1 MGQIGWVFDGAR
13 RPRRGESCQGSW
25 NCLRWFKQRRA
36 SLPTGLPASRSGG
49 TLLNRL
55 GGEYLTGLMIAER
68 KSVSGINREF
78 AETTDQSQ
86 HCSALGLLGRPF
98 YLSGRHAFCA
108 GRGMSYMCAHGH
120 SKLTEDAGRV
130 GVDAGEHR

>member
-1 MGQIGWVFDGAR
+1 MPGIVDLPQVVQAATREFADLFACE
-13 RPRRGESCQGSW
+13 P
-25 NCLRWFKQRRA
+25 QRRHF
-36 SLPTGLPASRSGG
+36 
-49 TLLNRL
+49 
-55 GGEYLTGLMIAER
+55 GEYLTGLMIAER